1 MSNKKKINDHI
12 NKAIAT
18 TVVVT
23 AIGLSSTIN
32 SMPVKAAN
40 LSVNKSKGESTILS
54 SNVHSREV
62 ATSADGDLEV
72 INLDEVVTNLLKQ
85 GNYREARE
93 IRRSFT
99 KYKNPLAE
107 QLHKLKN
114 YAVNVIS

>member
-32 SMPVKAAN
+32 SLPVKAA
-40 LSVNKSKGESTILS
+40 SVNSTKARGESTIIS
-54 SNVHSREV
+54 SNNSNKELAMTIDDEIEV
-62 ATSADGDLEV
+62 LNV
-72 INLDEVVTNLLKQ
+72 DELVVSLLKE
-85 GNYREARE
+85 GKYSEARE
-93 IRRSFT
+93 IRKTFT